1 MHENKERIKHTVPSK
16 AQFKNHKEHYN
27 ERDNIDGSHPQFE
40 ISRASDLIEIR
51 LMSRTKDRT
60 LV

>member
-27 ERDNIDGSHPQFE
+27 ERDNMNGSHPHFLTFLQQAT
-40 ISRASDLIEIR
+40 S
-51 LMSRTKDRT
+51 
-60 LV
+60 